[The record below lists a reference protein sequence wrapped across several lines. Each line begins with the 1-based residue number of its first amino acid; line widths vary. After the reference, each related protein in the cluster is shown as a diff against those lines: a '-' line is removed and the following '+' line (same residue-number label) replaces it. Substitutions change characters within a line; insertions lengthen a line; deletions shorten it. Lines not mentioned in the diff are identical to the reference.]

1 MLDIINK
8 LKEANAA
15 YRAGRPVM
23 SDAEYDVLVEDLRAS
38 QPDYP
43 FLHAVEVE
51 PENLFAGRKIQH
63 ASPMLSTEKAYDREA
78 LRQFFIRV
86 EALALPDLRT
96 LEYRITPKL
105 DGLAGSRDR
114 AHGVELATRGNG
126 LQGED
131 VGYAFER
138 GLKIVGKDMDGP
150 GEIVIPKAFFADKV
164 APLGFKH
171 SRNFMVGFI
180 AADTVKDHHRM
191 VAGAGMAH
199 FVPYANL
206 SERRMTSRE
215 ILNNIEE
222 IAEQIRNGSPY
233 DTDGIVIEVVDP
245 EIRVALGS
253 TNHHHRWQIAYKTL
267 GETAET
273 MVSGIAWQTGR
284 TGRVTPVIEVD
295 PVDLSGATIRRATGH
310 TFRKMQSMG
319 LGVGAVVKIIRSG
332 EVIPYIQEV
341 IHPVVAEIPCAC
353 PSCGTALVEDG
364 EYLACPGLECP
375 AQSEGGIGHFF
386 KTLGNADGF
395 GPKALEKIVA
405 AGFTDPLAVLSCTCA
420 DFEDMGFGPGQALN
434 LEQEMERC
442 KNTQVEDWRFLA
454 AFGIR
459 YLGRGDSK
467 ALLKAVG
474 DLDAL
479 NGITPEQI
487 MAVDGFADK
496 TAQSI
501 ARDLAW
507 RWMEIEAIR
516 SVFLHVQASSASIAA
531 AGITAPLQGLNL
543 VFTGTFSVPR
553 EELEAHAGALGAKVQ
568 SSVNGKT
575 SALVVGDKPGAG
587 KTKKAAALGT
597 PTWTQGDFEAKC
609 NTSSDMASLI
619 PFAVVEIVK
628 TVG

>member
-1 MLDIINK
+1 VEIFDMQDIINK
-8 LKEANAA
+8 LEKANAA
-15 YRAGRPVM
+15 YRAGHPIM
-23 SDAEYDVLVEDLRAS
+23 SDAEYDALVEGLRAR
-38 QPDYP
+38 QPDHP
-43 FLHAVEVE
+43 FLNTVE
-51 PENLFAGRKIQH
+51 PEPEGAFGGRKVRHH
-63 ASPMLSTEKAYDREA
+63 APMLSTEKAYNND
-78 LRQFFIRV
+78 
-86 EALALPDLRT
+86 ALASFFSRVQAEASRLDLPSII
-96 LEYRITPKL
+96 YRITAKL

-131 VGYAFER
+131 VSHVFAR
-138 GLKIVGKDMDGP
+138 GLKVIGAAMDGP
-150 GEIVIPKAFFADKV
+150 GEIVMPKAYFEAEI

-171 SRNFMVGFI
+171 SRNFMVGFVN
-180 AADTVKDHHRM
+180 ADTGKAHHYI
-191 VAGAGMAH
+191 VAKAGMAH
-199 FVPYANL
+199 FMPYSKLPAFYADAD
-206 SERRMTSRE
+206 T
-215 ILNNIEE
+215 ILRDIAE
-222 IAEQIRNGSPY
+222 IAGVIRNDCPY
-233 DTDGIVIEVVDP
+233 DTDGIVIVVEEPDLR
-245 EIRVALGS
+245 EALGS

-267 GETAET
+267 GDTAEAFVT
-273 MVSGIAWQTGR
+273 AVVWQTGR

-341 IHPVVAEIPCAC
+341 IDPAIAVIPCAC

-364 EYLACPGLECP
+364 EYLTCPGLECP

-405 AGFTDPLAVLSCTCA
+405 AGFTDPLAVLSCTRA

-467 ALLKAVG
+467 VLLKAVG
-474 DLDAL
+474 GLDAL

-516 SVFLHVQASSASIAA
+516 SVFLHVQVSSASIAA

-553 EELEAHAGALGAKVQ
+553 EELEAHAGAFGAKVQ

-597 PTWTQGDFEAKC
+597 PIWTQQEF
-609 NTSSDMASLI
+609 L
-619 PFAVVEIVK
+619 VK
-628 TVG
+628 YGC